1 MRSQRP
7 YVRWS
12 RCPASRRLVRP
23 RRTRG
28 RVRSGVATRRLPGLH
43 EAGRFREPRRLQVAH
58 RVVASHAP
66 VPADKSLVAARAIR
80 APWFARTPDRV
91 RASRSRWSAA
101 PVSPGG
107 GPGHGGSR
115 RHRRRVSVS
124 PSTRC
129 PRCWSADPGAR
140 LSSHRIGPRREIV
153 RPALPRFRNLGARP
167 WTQPFPET
175 SISVS
180 SAAVPQESPWP
191 ASWPLVQLVSPP
203 SRAGAAGTT
212 SLCRT

>member
-1 MRSQRP
+1 MPSKNIREFDGHCVVVSECAP
-7 YVRWS
+7 
-12 RCPASRRLVRP
+12 
-23 RRTRG
+23 TRHG
-28 RVRSGVATRRLPGLH
+28 AIGKVTGFLDDCGAFG
-43 EAGRFREPRRLQVAH
+43 
-58 RVVASHAP
+58 SHG
-66 VPADKSLVAARAIR
+66 
-80 APWFARTPDRV
+80 
-91 RASRSRWSAA
+91 ASRSRIGLWPLTLQFPLISLSSPPEPFGLRGSPVPRTGSAPREVA
-101 PVSPGG
+101 GQ
-107 GPGHGGSR
+107 
-115 RHRRRVSVS
+115 RHPCLQGADRGTVDLVVIDEGYRSHPPPAARAAG
-124 PSTRC
+124 
-129 PRCWSADPGAR
+129 SADPGAR

-191 ASWPLVQLVSPP
+191 ASRPLVQLVSPP